1 MSSKRIATRYAKSI
15 LDLAVEQG
23 KLATIMSD
31 FEQLKESFKNRDLY
45 LMAKS
50 PIIKADQKM
59 DVFKAIFEGKLDVLT
74 LTFMEVLTTK
84 RRENIFPE
92 IVNEF
97 FDQYRKKMG
106 ILSVTMTTAVP
117 ADEALLASAK
127 AKILSSGIS
136 ATQVDIQNIVNPDI
150 LGGFQLEY
158 DGKVYDASVATHL
171 RNLKQNLR
179 KQ

>member
-1 MSSKRIATRYAKSI
+1 MSSKRIASRYAKSV

-23 KLATIMSD
+23 KLPTIMHD

-45 LMAKS
+45 LMSKS
-50 PIIKADQKM
+50 PIIKGDQKM
-59 DVFKAIFEGKLDVLT
+59 DIFKAIFEGKVDALT
-74 LTFMEVLTTK
+74 LMFMEVLTNK
-84 RRENIFPE
+84 GRENILPE
-92 IVNEF
+92 IVKEF
-97 FDQYRKKMG
+97 FNQYRQKMG
-106 ILSVTMTTAVP
+106 ILSVKMTTAVP
-117 ADEALLASAK
+117 ADEALMASAK

-179 KQ
+179 K

>member
-1 MSSKRIATRYAKSI
+1 MSSKRIATRYAKSV
-15 LDLAVEQG
+15 LDLAEEQG
-23 KLATIMSD
+23 KLPAIKAD
-31 FEQLKESFKNRDLY
+31 FEQLKEAFKNRDLY
-45 LMAKS
+45 LMARS

-59 DVFKAIFEGKLDVLT
+59 DVFRAIFEGKIDALT
-74 LTFMEVLTTK
+74 LTFIEVLTHK
-84 RRENIFPE
+84 GRENILPE
-92 IVNEF
+92 VVEAF
-97 FDQYRKKMG
+97 FDQYRQKMG

-117 ADEALLASAK
+117 ADEAILASAK

-179 KQ
+179 K

>member
-1 MSSKRIATRYAKSI
+1 
-15 LDLAVEQG
+15 
-23 KLATIMSD
+23 
-31 FEQLKESFKNRDLY
+31 
-45 LMAKS
+45 
-50 PIIKADQKM
+50 
-59 DVFKAIFEGKLDVLT
+59 VLT
-74 LTFMEVLTTK
+74 NK
-84 RRENIFPE
+84 GRENILPE
-92 IVNEF
+92 VINEF
-97 FDQYRKKMG
+97 FNQYRNKMG

-117 ADEALLASAK
+117 ADDALLASAK

>member
-15 LDLAVEQG
+15 MDLAVEQG
-23 KLATIMSD
+23 KLDSIKGD
-31 FEQLKESFKNRDLY
+31 FEQLKEAFKNRDLY
-45 LMAKS
+45 LMSKS
-50 PIIKADQKM
+50 PIIKGDQKM
-59 DVFKAIFEGKLDVLT
+59 DVFRAIFEGKVDALT
-74 LTFMEVLTTK
+74 LMFMEVLTHK
-84 RRENIFPE
+84 GRENILSE
-92 IVNEF
+92 VVSEF
-97 FDQYRKKMG
+97 FNQYRNKMG
-106 ILSVTMTTAVP
+106 ILSVKMTTAVP

-158 DGKVYDASVATHL
+158 DGKEYDASVSTHL

-179 KQ
+179 K

>member
-1 MSSKRIATRYAKSI
+1 MSSKRIATRYAKSV

-23 KLATIMSD
+23 KLPVIKAD
-31 FEQLKESFKNRDLY
+31 FEQLKEAFKNRDLY

-50 PIIKADQKM
+50 PIIKGDQKM
-59 DVFKAIFEGKLDVLT
+59 GVFKAIFENKVDALT
-74 LTFMEVLTTK
+74 LTFIDVLVNK
-84 RRENIFPE
+84 GRENILPE
-92 IVNEF
+92 VVEAF
-97 FDQYRKKMG
+97 FEQYRQKMG

-117 ADEALLASAK
+117 ADEAIMASAK

>member
-1 MSSKRIATRYAKSI
+1 MSSKRIASRYAKSV
-15 LDLAVEQG
+15 LDLADEQG
-23 KLATIMSD
+23 KLPTIKAD
-31 FEQLKESFKNRDLY
+31 FELLKKSFENRDLY

-50 PIIKADQKM
+50 PVIKADQKL
-59 DVFKAIFEGKLDVLT
+59 DVFRAIFEGKVDALT
-74 LTFMEVLTTK
+74 LMFMEVLTNK
-84 RRENIFPE
+84 GREKILPE
-92 IVNEF
+92 VVKEF
-97 FDQYRKKMG
+97 FSQYQKKMG
-106 ILSVTMTTAVP
+106 ILPVKMTTAVP

-136 ATQVDIQNIVNPDI
+136 ATQVEIQNIVNPDI